1 MWIPLCKPFK
11 NSPFLLRRLPQWVVL
26 AACFMYHQNCRAA
39 VLREL
44 GVWWERDLE
53 LQKVKFKLMWQTGEV
68 GLEPRSDL
76 ISRFKTAQTLSS
88 WSFAWQCKVQQ
99 EDPKKTHFE
108 HLVWLAEYHPAL
120 LTVVV
125 DNTLRPVYSYH
136 TFALHGIFVGL
147 FILGVYALFPQQ
159 TVDQPRTTVSWDLLS
174 STNCHLGA
182 ALQSGQWLNSEPQF
196 LSL

>member
-1 MWIPLCKPFK
+1 MRIPLCKPFK
-11 NSPFLLRRLPQWVVL
+11 NSPFLIGRLSQWVVL

-44 GVWWERDLE
+44 GVWWERDLK
-53 LQKVKFKLMWQTGEV
+53 LQKVKFKLIWQMGEV

-99 EDPKKTHFE
+99 EEDPKKMHFE
-108 HLVWLAEYHPAL
+108 HLVWLAEYNPAL
-120 LTVVV
+120 ITVFV

-136 TFALHGIFVGL
+136 TFICVTLYFCGFIYSRCLHFVSPTKL
-147 FILGVYALFPQQ
+147 
-159 TVDQPRTTVSWDLLS
+159 
-174 STNCHLGA
+174 
-182 ALQSGQWLNSEPQF
+182 
-196 LSL
+196 